1 MGLKSGSPR
10 PFDDLKRKEIVE
22 IPYEVGVEG
31 VAEKKSAN
39 CNKLEGKFCENCN
52 KFEKTECM
60 CKKWKGKTGWAP
72 GPKYGI
78 NYEKTCK
85 DFL

>member
-31 VAEKKSAN
+31 VAEKKCAK
-39 CNKLEGKFCENCN
+39 CNRLKGDK
-52 KFEKTECM
+52 KTECM
-60 CKKWKGKTGWAP
+60 CCKWKGLTGWYNGAD
-72 GPKYGI
+72 GKYNGK

-85 DFL
+85 NFL